1 VIGQKRRFGRS
12 ADVRSYPNSDR
23 DCDLSG
29 GRYVPISTKL
39 QRSGMAYRGFAAAG
53 TGFSRH
59 FARQQS

>member
-1 VIGQKRRFGRS
+1 
-12 ADVRSYPNSDR
+12 
-23 DCDLSG
+23 LSG